1 MESWPAY
8 LWYESGYVVC
18 NSLMTL
24 AFSFRVD
31 GKANIPR
38 TGPALLIANHQ
49 SYLDP
54 VIVGLASRRHLAFL
68 ARKTLFRHKGF
79 RWLIES
85 LNAVPIDQEGIGKEG
100 IKTILEEM
108 KKGRAV
114 VVYPEGERTGHGG
127 LNPLKPGIQLLIKRT
142 QAPIVPI
149 GIAGAFDALP
159 RWRKFPRFSPLFLP
173 AQKGAIAVAVGKPLD
188 GKHYAD
194 MPREQVLAELTAVL
208 QKVCARAE
216 QLRRK
221 P

>member
-1 MESWPAY
+1 
-8 LWYESGYVVC
+8 
-18 NSLMTL
+18 MTL

-54 VIVGLASRRHLAFL
+54 LIVGLASRRHLAFL
-68 ARKTLFRHKGF
+68 ARKTLFRHKSL

-85 LNAVPIDQEGIGKEG
+85 LNAVPIDQEGVGKEG
-100 IKTILEEM
+100 IKTIIEEL

-127 LNPLKPGIQLLIKRT
+127 LNPLRPGIQLLIKRT

-149 GIAGAFDALP
+149 GIAGAYDALP
-159 RWRKFPRFSPLFLP
+159 RWRKYPRFSPLFLP
-173 AQKGAIAVAVGKPLD
+173 ARKGAIAVVVGKPLD
-188 GKHYAD
+188 GKRYAD
-194 MPREQVLAELTAVL
+194 LPRAQVLDELSGEL
-208 QKVCARAE
+208 KKVCERAE
-216 QLRRK
+216 RLRRK